1 MQKLLLSLTMTTTSA
16 QEFLFRRIKEL
27 LPDDISMVDT
37 ISEILHIS
45 NDSAYRRLRGET
57 PLVLEEALT
66 LCRHFHLS
74 FDQLSDPRTGSI
86 LFQNISINNN
96 RYSYEQYLEELVGL
110 VKQIYQ
116 SSKKEIIYL
125 SKDVPIFHNFYFSPL
140 IAFRYFFWMRSILLH
155 PDFMNREFEF
165 NCVTPEIE
173 HLSKELVK
181 GYIKIPSTEI
191 WNTESIN
198 SAISQIEFIKDSG
211 LFTSSSDIKKVY
223 DALEESI
230 LHVKAQAEAGIK
242 FMPGE
247 ETRHLAQDFRFF
259 YNRIVLGDTTI
270 FISAD
275 QKKSVYLNYSVLNYM
290 MTKDEEFCNQCRSDL
305 TNLMKRAT
313 LISQT
318 GEKQRNI
325 FFGIILSKIQDRKRN
340 L

>member
-1 MQKLLLSLTMTTTSA
+1 MTTTSA
-16 QEFLFRRIKEL
+16 QEFLFRGIKEL
-27 LPDDISMVDT
+27 LPDDVSMVDVV
-37 ISEILHIS
+37 SEILHIS
-45 NDSAYRRLRGET
+45 SDSAYRRIRGET
-57 PLVLEEALT
+57 PLVLEEALV

-74 FDQLSDPRTGSI
+74 FDQLSEKRSGSI

-96 RYSYEQYLEELVGL
+96 HYSYEQYLGELVGL
-110 VKQIYQ
+110 VKQINQ
-116 SSKKEIIYL
+116 TLQKEIIYL
-125 SKDVPIFHNFYFSPL
+125 SKDVPLFHNFYFKPL
-140 IAFRYFFWMRSILLH
+140 IAFRYFFWMKSILQH
-155 PDFMNREFEF
+155 PDFINREFEF

-173 HLSKELVK
+173 QLSRELVK

-198 SAISQIEFIKDSG
+198 STISQIEFIKDSG
-211 LFTSSSDIKKVY
+211 LFSSASDIKKVY
-223 DALEESI
+223 DALEESV
-230 LHVKAQAEAGIK
+230 LHVKAQAETGIK

-247 ETRHLAQDFRFF
+247 ETRHLTPDFRFF

-290 MTKDEEFCNQCRSDL
+290 MTKDEEFCKQCRNDL
-305 TNLMKRAT
+305 NNLMKRAT

-325 FFGIILSKIQDRKRN
+325 FFGILLSKIQDRKRN